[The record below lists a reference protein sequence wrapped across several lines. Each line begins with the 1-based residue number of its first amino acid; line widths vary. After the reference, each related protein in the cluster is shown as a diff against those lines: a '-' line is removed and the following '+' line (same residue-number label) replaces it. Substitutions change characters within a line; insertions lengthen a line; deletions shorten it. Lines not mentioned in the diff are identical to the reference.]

1 MRAHPAELL
10 YETTSD
16 SAYLAMQAALRGGGM
31 RGVAAE
37 LRAKL
42 WQLRRDG
49 LLFWSAAHIVVFSMP
64 LWWLQP
70 IADNFLTLL
79 FNVYQSLLAHREV

>member
-1 MRAHPAELL
+1 
-10 YETTSD
+10 
-16 SAYLAMQAALRGGGM
+16 MQAALRGGGM